1 MSASVTDVFELS
13 LMSPSVTDVF
23 ATFGRHLWCT
33 TEQTDSNMESNC
45 FMLRNELYIEAYL
58 FLIF

>member
-1 MSASVTDVFELS
+1 MSPSVTDVFELS

-23 ATFGRHLWCT
+23 ATFERHLWCT
-33 TEQTDSNMESNC
+33 TEQTHSNMESNF
-45 FMLRNELYIEAYL
+45 FMLRNELCIEAYL